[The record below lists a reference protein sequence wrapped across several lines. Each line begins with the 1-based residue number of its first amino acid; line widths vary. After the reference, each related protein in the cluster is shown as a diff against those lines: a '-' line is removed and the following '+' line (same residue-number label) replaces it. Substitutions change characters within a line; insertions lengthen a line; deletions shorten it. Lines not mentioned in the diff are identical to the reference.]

1 MGTSTID
8 GTIEAV
14 DIKRKRGNFTVFET
28 IRFRLDSGAD
38 KTVTK
43 ALVANELA
51 NRLTPGTSGRFYLF
65 TAVDQKGVHGLR
77 SRKSGESIHAWVG
90 SNEKAMRFMFWL
102 LLATVVLMI
111 AVTGDVGLLPF
122 GIMILAG
129 ICWFLYRKAR
139 IESRRQFD
147 ADSGYAANAASPD
160 PIAPAAPA

>member
-14 DIKRKRGNFTVFET
+14 DIKRKRGKFTIFRT
-28 IRFRLDSGAD
+28 IRFRLDNGAE

-43 ALVANELA
+43 ALVADELA
-51 NRLTPGTSGRFYLF
+51 NILSPGTSGRFYLF
-65 TAVDQKGVHGLR
+65 TAVDQKGVHGIR
-77 SRKSGESIHAWVG
+77 SRQGETAYAWVG
-90 SNEKAMRFMFWL
+90 GNEKAMRFMFLL

-111 AVTGDVGLLPF
+111 AITGDVGLLPF
-122 GIMILAG
+122 GIMILSAV
-129 ICWFLYRKAR
+129 CWYLYRKAR

-147 ADSGYAANAASPD
+147 ADSGYAASAASPD